1 MESPEDES
9 VRLTSG
15 FVTDQS
21 KSVISLNAEYMVMRY
36 LFVRKRAAAPENPR
50 FQNRSISRSMVMRCS
65 KKTSTVGAGYWWYGS
80 HASDEIGY

>member
-15 FVTDQS
+15 FVTDLS
-21 KSVISLNAEYMVMRY
+21 KMGIRLNAEYMVMRY
-36 LFVRKRAAAPENPR
+36 LLVRKRAAAPENPR

-65 KKTSTVGAGYWWYGS
+65 KKTSTVGTAYWWCVS